1 MTLIL
6 VAPPAAEPVSL
17 GQTKAFLKVDH
28 DDEDALI
35 GTLIAAAR
43 LHVEAA
49 IRRVLVAQGWRLV
62 LDGWPPP
69 GLRGRTV
76 EIPLSPVSSV
86 DAVTVFD
93 REGAPVV
100 LDPSAYV
107 ADVSSYPARLL
118 VRDGVSPGAAFNGVE
133 IDFTAGYGDAGDV
146 PAPIVQAILQ
156 LVAHW
161 YETREPVAFGGP
173 VTEVPRTVAALIASY
188 RAVTL

>member
-6 VAPPAAEPVSL
+6 VTPPAAEPLSL
-17 GQTKAFLKVDH
+17 ADAKAFLKVEH

-49 IRRVLVAQGWRLV
+49 IRRVLVTQAWRLV
-62 LDGWPPP
+62 LDGWPP
-69 GLRGRTV
+69 GRTV
-76 EIPLSPVSSV
+76 EIPLSPVAAIT
-86 DAVTVFD
+86 AVTVYD
-93 REGAPVV
+93 RDGAPAV

-107 ADVSSYPARLL
+107 ADVSSFLARLM
-118 VRDGVSPGAAFNGVE
+118 VRDTVAPGAAFNGVE
-133 IDFTAGYGDAGDV
+133 IDFTAGYGDPADV
-146 PAPIVQAILQ
+146 PAPLVQAIRQ

-173 VTEVPRTVAALIASY
+173 VAQVPGTVAALIAPY
-188 RAVTL
+188 RAVSL

>member
-17 GQTKAFLKVDH
+17 SQTKSFLKVDH
-28 DDEDALI
+28 DGEDALI

-49 IRRVLVAQGWRLV
+49 IRRVLVTQSWRLV
-62 LDGWPPP
+62 LDGWPAN
-69 GLRGRTV
+69 RIV

-86 DAVTVFD
+86 DAMTVYD
-93 REGAPVV
+93 AGGTPSV

-107 ADVSSYPARLL
+107 ADVSSWPARLL
-118 VRDGVSPGAAFNGVE
+118 VRDGLPPGAAFNGVG
-133 IDFTAGYGDAGDV
+133 IDFTAGYGDPAQV
-146 PAPIVQAILQ
+146 PAPLGQAIRL

-173 VTEVPRTVAALIASY
+173 VAQVPATVAALIAPY
-188 RAVTL
+188 KAVAL